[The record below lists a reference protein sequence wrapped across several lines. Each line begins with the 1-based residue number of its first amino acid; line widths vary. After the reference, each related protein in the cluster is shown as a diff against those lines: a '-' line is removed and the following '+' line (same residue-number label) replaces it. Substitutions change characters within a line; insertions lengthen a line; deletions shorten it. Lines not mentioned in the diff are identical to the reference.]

1 MITPCSKCHKRHGRD
16 HDDGSIGGGNV
27 KPTAVRPTRAFIL
40 MASLLVGAA
49 ALPPLDIA
57 APRIATAKQVGSA
70 HVPYDKSRDLFAI
83 VQEGQGTRKT
93 QTVNETAIEGEAL
106 DEHHDE
112 EENSLSIFDESYNGE
127 DHEENEAHEGETE
140 DYHDEEEHH
149 EDEHEDEHDHED
161 HEAHDEVEH
170 EFTEL
175 NNQEAT
181 SSKPWGHVIGATLLV
196 NCAALTG
203 LLLLLLPAMRKG
215 LIATSEGESHGKW
228 LDIIIPSFAVGALM
242 ATTVFLVVPEALH
255 HIEGAHGIESGDED
269 HSGHGHRLLQDEH
282 DDHEEDNAEGVN
294 AAKLGCGIL
303 GGFLLPIFLSILFHR
318 DEKAEEDESALPADE
333 EECAS
338 CMGDEDVENGAAPQD
353 RGSIS
358 AAVVISPND
367 SAVYDADASVDTFKD
382 KVPPVDPIAT
392 KTKTFID
399 YRLGS
404 SILIGDAFHN
414 FADGLFIGAA
424 FLSCSWATAFSIT
437 AITLFHEMAQELAD
451 FILLTRFVG
460 LSVFQ
465 AASLNFVSGLWVC
478 LGGIIVLAAKPS
490 DEAIGIMLAFAGG
503 VYINIAACESL
514 PRVERSIKDRNDRAL
529 TFFSIIVGTI
539 PIGLILLDHKHC

>member
-1 MITPCSKCHKRHGRD
+1 
-16 HDDGSIGGGNV
+16 
-27 KPTAVRPTRAFIL
+27 
-40 MASLLVGAA
+40 
-49 ALPPLDIA
+49 
-57 APRIATAKQVGSA
+57 
-70 HVPYDKSRDLFAI
+70 
-83 VQEGQGTRKT
+83 
-93 QTVNETAIEGEAL
+93 
-106 DEHHDE
+106 
-112 EENSLSIFDESYNGE
+112 
-127 DHEENEAHEGETE
+127 
-140 DYHDEEEHH
+140 
-149 EDEHEDEHDHED
+149 
-161 HEAHDEVEH
+161 
-170 EFTEL
+170 
-175 NNQEAT
+175 
-181 SSKPWGHVIGATLLV
+181 
-196 NCAALTG
+196 
-203 LLLLLLPAMRKG
+203 
-215 LIATSEGESHGKW
+215 
-228 LDIIIPSFAVGALM
+228 
-242 ATTVFLVVPEALH
+242 
-255 HIEGAHGIESGDED
+255 
-269 HSGHGHRLLQDEH
+269 
-282 DDHEEDNAEGVN
+282 
-294 AAKLGCGIL
+294 L

-318 DEKAEEDESALPADE
+318 DEEAEEDDSALPADE

-382 KVPPVDPIAT
+382 KGPPVEPIAT

-399 YRLGS
+399 YRLGA

-503 VYINIAACESL
+503 VYIKGVAANSVSTPVIGNASNVDTTVKVSALSATTRSFVTGQFVKLDNSLSSEILRTYRNVPTGSSITVANTETVSTYFRPENSIKYIRVNQNTGRLVFLRNGKGQSQVEPLGINNTIALANLGNGLVQVTGAQGTNVDPNTGKLSARVGDMMYIQPASPFAVDARCKSL
-514 PRVERSIKDRNDRAL
+514 PNTGMTAGSTPEYLGYPVVHVIDNNNIIVI
-529 TFFSIIVGTI
+529 FSIF
-539 PIGLILLDHKHC
+539 

>member
-1 MITPCSKCHKRHGRD
+1 MNSREFLRTSLD
-16 HDDGSIGGGNV
+16 SIGSHLHWIYYFSIPSLNV
-27 KPTAVRPTRAFIL
+27 CFYRAH
-40 MASLLVGAA
+40 S
-49 ALPPLDIA
+49 
-57 APRIATAKQVGSA
+57 
-70 HVPYDKSRDLFAI
+70 
-83 VQEGQGTRKT
+83 
-93 QTVNETAIEGEAL
+93 
-106 DEHHDE
+106 
-112 EENSLSIFDESYNGE
+112 
-127 DHEENEAHEGETE
+127 
-140 DYHDEEEHH
+140 
-149 EDEHEDEHDHED
+149 
-161 HEAHDEVEH
+161 
-170 EFTEL
+170 EL

-181 SSKPWGHVIGATLLV
+181 SFKPWGHVIGATLLV

-358 AAVVISPND
+358 AAVVIATKTKTFENGAAPQDRGSISAAVVISPND

-382 KVPPVDPIAT
+382 KGPPVDPIAT